1 MGKLNKMAWLEVII
15 GKEGIKDLYDKAN
28 IALSKKSKEIL
39 SNIEEIFYKDLNNCE
54 NQKNLDDYSD

>member
-1 MGKLNKMAWLEVII
+1 MAWLEVII
-15 GKEGIKDLYDKAN
+15 GREGIKDLYDKTN

-39 SNIEEIFYKDLNNCE
+39 SNIEEIFYKILNNCE